1 MASELWFFFTTV
13 LVCTGYALLLHT
25 YSQWKIY
32 FSIGLVVFVI
42 CGAVLVYFDANE
54 REEDRIKIRQTEHA
68 LEEAKKEIQKQES
81 LTRDAADKARLL
93 AEQLKKRTD
102 ELATVLKDK
111 PQIGGE
117 IIEIRIFPWRHGSA
131 SRTRTDDSGEIATG
145 VLVFSRVENRGS
157 STTLANWELT
167 ITLPDSTVVKPQKWP
182 IQQKMRIPCEDGPVN
197 ISKNQFLD
205 LKSRQALQRNEERS
219 GVIVWMLSSVPPDII
234 RTKDSFYTLTARD
247 NTGVTHALER
257 YDLASLPQKCFGFD
271 VQN

>member
-1 MASELWFFFTTV
+1 MASELWFYFTTV
-13 LVCTGYALLLHT
+13 LVCIGYALLIHT

-42 CGAVLVYFDANE
+42 CGAVLVYFDATE
-54 REEDRIKIRQTEHA
+54 REEDRIKMGQTEHT

-81 LTRDAADKARLL
+81 LTRDATEKARLL
-93 AEQLKKRTD
+93 AEQLEKRTD

-117 IIEIRIFPWRHGSA
+117 IIGIRIFPWRHGSA
-131 SRTRTDDSGEIATG
+131 SRTRTNDSGETATG

-167 ITLPDSTVVKPQKWP
+167 IKLPDNRVVKPQKWP
-182 IQQKMRIPCEDGPVN
+182 IQEKMRIPCEDGPVN
-197 ISKNQFLD
+197 ISKDEFLD
-205 LKSRQALQRNEERS
+205 LKSKQALQRNEERS
-219 GVIVWMLSSVPPDII
+219 GVIVWMLNVPPDII
-234 RTKDSFYTLTARD
+234 RAKDSFYTLTTRD
-247 NTGVTHALER
+247 NMGVTHALER

-271 VQN
+271 VPN